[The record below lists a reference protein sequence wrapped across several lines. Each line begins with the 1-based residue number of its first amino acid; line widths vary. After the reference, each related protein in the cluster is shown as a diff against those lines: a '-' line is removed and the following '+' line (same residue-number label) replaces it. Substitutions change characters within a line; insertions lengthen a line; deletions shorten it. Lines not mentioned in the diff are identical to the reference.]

1 MGDVFIA
8 RQPILTKDQKIFAY
22 ELLFRSMKEQDVYA
36 AIDGNKATAQVLEN
50 SLLTIGLSELTNH
63 RPAFINFPTDV
74 LLSPFVLGLPPEDI
88 VVEILETV
96 APTPEIVARCRL
108 LKERGIKLALDD
120 FIFAPEYQE
129 LIELADY
136 VKIDFRLTQGEER
149 WALVKRMA
157 RPGLVFLAEKVETR
171 EEYKDAIRNG
181 YSLLQGYFFS
191 KPEVVAGKTLQLAE
205 QSAMLFLQELAKE
218 EVNYHQ
224 LETLIRHDVPL
235 SYKILRFINSPYF
248 GFRKEI
254 TSIRQTLTLIGQ
266 KELHKW
272 ACLLILSSLA
282 VGKPSELMTM
292 ALVRARF
299 AELIAGQLRHEA
311 PSEFFLGGMFSLIDA
326 FLDRPM
332 VEAVA
337 ELPVKTEV
345 KQALLGA
352 SNTLGLILQLIS
364 AYEKGDWEH
373 GRLLA
378 MAIGLTESWLA
389 DAYYQAEL
397 WSGRYFDVN
406 SNL

>member
-8 RQPILTKDQKIFAY
+8 RQPILTKDQEIFAY
-22 ELLFRSMKEQDVYA
+22 ELLFRSTKEQGAYA

-50 SLLTIGLSELTNH
+50 SLLTIGLSELTHH
-63 RPAFINFPTDV
+63 RPAFINFPAEV
-74 LLSPFVLGLPPEDI
+74 LLSPFVLELPPDEI

-96 APTPEIVARCRL
+96 VPTPEIVARCRL

-120 FIFAPEYQE
+120 FIFAPEFQE

-136 VKIDFRLTQGEER
+136 VKIDFRLTQGEDR

-157 RPGLVFLAEKVETR
+157 RHGLVFLAEKVESR
-171 EEYKDAIRNG
+171 AEYRDAVDNG

-191 KPEVVAGKTLQLAE
+191 KPEVVAGKTMQLAE

-218 EVNYHQ
+218 EVDYRQ
-224 LETLIRHDVPL
+224 LETVIRHDVPL

-266 KELHKW
+266 RELHKW
-272 ACLLILSSLA
+272 ACLLVLSSLNTD
-282 VGKPSELMTM
+282 KPTELMTM

-299 AELIAGQLRHEA
+299 SELIAGQLRYTN
-311 PSEFFLGGMFSLIDA
+311 PSDFFLGGMFSLIDA
-326 FLDRPM
+326 FLDCPM
-332 VEAVA
+332 TEAA
-337 ELPVKTEV
+337 AKLPIKEEI
-345 KQALLGA
+345 KAALLGTA
-352 SNTLGLILQLIS
+352 NQVGMILQLVN
-364 AYEKGDWEH
+364 AYEKGNWEQ
-373 GRLLA
+373 GRMFA
-378 MAIGLTESWLA
+378 MAIGLSESWLA

-397 WSGRYFDVN
+397 WSGRYFEQQLDK
-406 SNL
+406 